1 MGRNLCLL
9 LILMGKSEKTFKE
22 NIRALKKIVSS
33 RAGATELLERAVNS
47 RGQPYACAD
56 YTAHDEIGLGGSDPQ
71 HYVWAA
77 FSPKCGGR
85 YRPNRGFRSR
95 SFFSVE
101 VRYSFFGEDLARAL
115 GERNAYF

>member
-1 MGRNLCLL
+1 
-9 LILMGKSEKTFKE
+9 MGKSEKTFKE

-56 YTAHDEIGLGGSDPQ
+56 YTAHDEIGLGGW
-71 HYVWAA
+71 HTHVWAD
-77 FSPKCGGR
+77 FSPNCGGR